1 VSGIDGMDEDNDS
14 KTSTLGGVGAES
26 RIRGIL
32 AALPDLMFL
41 ISRDLVLEEYQA
53 PDLERLFLPPSGFVG
68 KRVDEVLPPDVA
80 SRVSD
85 AVRGTLAD
93 GERRTVPYALDLP
106 GGRQWF
112 EAISGLCDQDSV
124 LFVVRDRT
132 RQVLTEERLRM
143 KDRMASLGMLASG
156 VAHEIN
162 NPLTYVLGNLDFI
175 RDTLGPDGDT
185 ELLSA
190 FSDVVHGLEQ
200 VSALVGDLRVFSHP
214 GRTEVTAVDLNHVV
228 EATLRIAKG
237 ALDRHAV
244 LIHEPG
250 ELPPISGNASQ
261 VGQVVLNL
269 VTNAIDAIDSG
280 SMADHEIRIETH
292 HDGES
297 VVLTVSDT
305 GAGIPPELGERIFDP
320 FVTSKAIGSGTGL
333 GLSICRSIVV
343 SLGGTIRAES
353 RSPRGTAVTV
363 AFQRYESDPSVTPDD
378 HRDLTPTEPREARI
392 LVVDDDDRVAQV
404 TARALGGYDVVVALD
419 GRAALEQ
426 IRAGEAFDLVLC
438 DLMMPGMTGMELFR
452 TITDTDPKLAGR
464 FVFMTGAAF
473 SPDARSFVES
483 TARPLLQKPFA
494 LSSLRTTVA
503 EQLCAS
509 RE

>member
-1 VSGIDGMDEDNDS
+1 MHEDNDS
-14 KTSTLGGVGAES
+14 KTSTLGRLGAEP

-32 AALPDLMFL
+32 AALPDLMFVV
-41 ISRDLVLEEYQA
+41 SRDLVFEEYQA
-53 PDLERLFLPPSGFVG
+53 PELEQLLMPPSDFVG

-80 SRVSD
+80 SRVND
-85 AVRGTLAD
+85 AVLGTLAD

-106 GGRQWF
+106 DGRQWF

-143 KDRMASLGMLASG
+143 NDRMASLGTLASG

-175 RDTLGPDGDT
+175 RETLEPAGDQ
-185 ELLSA
+185 ELLGA
-190 FSDVVHGLEQ
+190 FSDAVHGLEQ
-200 VSALVGDLRVFSHP
+200 VAALVGDLRVFSHP
-214 GRTEVTAVDLNHVV
+214 GRTEFTAVDLNHVV
-228 EATLRIAKG
+228 DATIRIAKG
-237 ALDRHAV
+237 ALDRCAV
-244 LIHEPG
+244 LVREPQ
-250 ELPPISGNASQ
+250 ELPPIAGNASQ

-269 VTNAIDAIDSG
+269 VTNAIDAIESG
-280 SMADHEIRIETH
+280 STADNEIRIDTC
-292 HDGES
+292 HDDKK

-305 GAGIPPELGERIFDP
+305 GAGIPAELGERIFDP
-320 FVTSKAIGSGTGL
+320 FVTSKAAGIGTGL

-343 SLGGTIRAES
+343 SLGGTIRAER

-363 AFQRYESDPSVTPDD
+363 AFAL
-378 HRDLTPTEPREARI
+378 HNAEPREAPDSHSGRLPSEPRDARI

-404 TARALGGYDVVVALD
+404 TARALRGYDVEVAPD
-419 GRAALEQ
+419 GRAALER
-426 IRAGEAFDLVLC
+426 IRGGQVFDLVLC

-452 TITDTDPKLAGR
+452 AIADTDPELAER
-464 FVFMTGAAF
+464 FVFMSGAAF
-473 SPDARSFVES
+473 SADARSFVES
-483 TARPLLQKPFA
+483 TARPMLHKPFA
-494 LSSLRTTVA
+494 LSALRTTVA
-503 EQLCAS
+503 EQLHAS